1 MGRWLST
8 SVLIVVVTIST
19 VSVADWAACMFYLL
33 PQARINENTA
43 SVCKAPGERAAGT
56 LSALLATLLGLGVTP
71 PKER

>member
-8 SVLIVVVTIST
+8 SILIVVVTIST
-19 VSVADWAACMFYLL
+19 VSVADWAACMFYIL
-33 PQARINENTA
+33 PQARTNENTA
-43 SVCKAPGERAAGT
+43 SVCKAPGERTAGT

>member
-8 SVLIVVVTIST
+8 SVLIVVITIST

-33 PQARINENTA
+33 PQARINESTV
-43 SVCKAPGERAAGT
+43 SVCKAPGERTAGT

>member
-8 SVLIVVVTIST
+8 SVLVVVITIST
-19 VSVADWAACMFYLL
+19 VSISDWAACMFYLL
-33 PQARINENTA
+33 PQAGANERTT
-43 SVCKAPGERAAGT
+43 SVCKSPGERAAGT

>member
-8 SVLIVVVTIST
+8 SVLVVVVTIST

-33 PQARINENTA
+33 PQSETNERTA
-43 SVCKAPGERAAGT
+43 SVCKSPGERAAGT